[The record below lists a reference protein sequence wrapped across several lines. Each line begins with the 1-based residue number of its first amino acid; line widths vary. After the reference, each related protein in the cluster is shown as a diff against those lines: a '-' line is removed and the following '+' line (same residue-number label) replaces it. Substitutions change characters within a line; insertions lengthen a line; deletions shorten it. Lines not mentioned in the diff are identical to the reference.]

1 MIADLKPYPECKE
14 SGQSWLGQVPEH
26 WKESR
31 VKNLAKPGHKTF
43 VDGDWIESPFIRE
56 AGIRLIQTGN
66 IGLGAYRE
74 KGFRYIDEET
84 FQAFGCTDFQ
94 AGDVLICRLG
104 DPVGRACLAPD
115 LGVRMITSVDVCILK
130 TRQDVASAFVVYVMS
145 APQYLHWVGSL
156 VRGSTRDRVS
166 RSMLGGFMIL
176 LPPPSEQAAIV
187 RFLDWANG
195 RLERA
200 IRAKRKVI
208 ALLHEQKQAI
218 IHRAVTRGLDPNV
231 RLKPSGVEWLGDV
244 PEHWDVRR
252 LRNLAIQVTSG
263 SRGWSSYAADSGS
276 LFIRIG
282 NLTRGSIDLDL
293 TETVR
298 VNLPAS
304 VIGETA
310 RTRVAPDDVLL
321 SITAFI
327 GSVAVVPVG
336 LGETYVSQHV
346 ACCRLAPGTVNARW
360 VGYVLLSPV
369 GRTHGALCMYGGTKQ
384 GLSLNDVRNH
394 VVLLPPLSEQD
405 ALVER
410 IETEVRETGATI
422 RAAQREI
429 SLLREFRTRLIAD
442 VVTGKLD
449 VREAA
454 AHLPEETGEPEPLDE
469 TDTSP
474 EDISEETETTDP
486 DATPTEAEA

>member
-1 MIADLKPYPECKE
+1 MIADLRPYPEYKE
-14 SGQSWLGQVPEH
+14 SGLPWLGQVPRH

-31 VKNLAKPGHKTF
+31 VKNLAKPGYKTF

-104 DPVGRACLAPD
+104 DPVGRACLAPN

-130 TRQDVASAFVVYVMS
+130 TRQDVAPAFVVYVMS

-166 RSMLGGFMIL
+166 RSMLGGFMIR

-231 RLKPSGVEWLGDV
+231 RLKPSGVEWLGEV
-244 PEHWDVRR
+244 PEHWDSAAVRR
-252 LRNLAIQVTSG
+252 YCRVFAGATPRRAVPDYWANGSIPWLSSGEVNLRRITKAEQFITEAG
-263 SRGWSSYAADSGS
+263 YAASSTKWIRPRS
-276 LFIRIG
+276 LVLALAGQGRTKGMVATVECWTTCNQSLAVIEPSPGRADHRFLAYYLESRY
-282 NLTRGSIDLDL
+282 LDL
-293 TETVR
+293 RALVGDGLRDGLNLEHVR
-298 VNLPAS
+298 
-304 VIGETA
+304 
-310 RTRVAPDDVLL
+310 
-321 SITAFI
+321 SIPT
-327 GSVAVVPVG
+327 P
-336 LGETYVSQHV
+336 
-346 ACCRLAPGTVNARW
+346 
-360 VGYVLLSPV
+360 
-369 GRTHGALCMYGGTKQ
+369 
-384 GLSLNDVRNH
+384 
-394 VVLLPPLSEQD
+394 LPPLKEQSAIVRFLDHADRRTD
-405 ALVER
+405 AA
-410 IETEVRETGATI
+410 I
-422 RAAQREI
+422 AQNAREI

-454 AHLPEETGEPEPLDE
+454 AHLPEETDEPEPLDD

-474 EDISEETETTDP
+474 EDIGEETEATDP
-486 DATPTEAEA
+486 DAALEEAEA